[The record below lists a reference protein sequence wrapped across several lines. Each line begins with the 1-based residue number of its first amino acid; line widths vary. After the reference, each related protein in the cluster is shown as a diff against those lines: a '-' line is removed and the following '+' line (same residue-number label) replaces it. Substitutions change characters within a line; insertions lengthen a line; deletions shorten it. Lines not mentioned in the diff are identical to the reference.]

1 MIAGIVCE
9 YNPFHNGH
17 LYQIEKTRQAGA
29 DAVICVMSGNFVQR
43 GECALTDKHKRALSA
58 IRGGADLVI
67 DLPVPWALG
76 SAESFA
82 RGSISLL
89 SALGI
94 ELLSFGSESDDKEL
108 LYLCAKVSDDEN
120 VASTVKKLI
129 SEGKS
134 YPAALSQAAGE
145 IYGEDIKKL
154 MSLPNSTLAVEYIRQ
169 LRLYSPECDILPV
182 KRVGAGHDSEETAE
196 GFASASRIRKLAE
209 KNDITAFVP
218 KFTAEYINKDNIH
231 RIEYAERAILSS
243 LREMTKEEYSLYV
256 TDSKGLAE
264 RIYNAVKEAGSL
276 SELYTAVKSKN
287 YTLSRIRREIL
298 RLYLK
303 IPADYEKRTPPYI
316 RVLAANEK
324 GLSVLKNSALP
335 VVTKHS
341 DAVFEDAFSKE
352 IYALQCG
359 STDKFSLMADKISP
373 MGQEQKNPVVIIK

>member
-43 GECALTDKHKRALSA
+43 GECAIIDKHKRALCA

-89 SALGI
+89 AAMGI
-94 ELLSFGSESDDKEL
+94 DILSFGSESDDKEL
-108 LYLCAKVSDDEN
+108 LYLCARACDDEKT
-120 VASTVKKLI
+120 ASQIKKLM
-129 SEGKS
+129 SEGLS
-134 YPAALSQAAGE
+134 YPAALSSSAGE
-145 IYGEDIKKL
+145 IYGERVKEL
-154 MSLPNSTLAVEYIRQ
+154 LSLPNSTLAVEYIRQ
-169 LRLYSPECDILPV
+169 LRLYSPDCNILPV
-182 KRVGAGHDSEETAE
+182 KRIGVSHDSDDTSE
-196 GFASASRIRKLAE
+196 GFASASRIRE
-209 KNDITAFVP
+209 SISESDVSAFIP
-218 KFTAEYINKDNIH
+218 DYTAEAVNQARLHSLK
-231 RIEYAERAILSS
+231 YAERAVLSS
-243 LREMTKEEYSLYV
+243 LREMPKQEYSLHV

-264 RIYNAVKEAGSL
+264 RIYNSVKNAVSL
-276 SELYTAVKSKN
+276 EELCTAVKSKN

-324 GLSVLKNSALP
+324 GLSLLKNASLP

-341 DAVFEDAFSKE
+341 DAALEDAFCKE
-352 IYALQCG
+352 IYSLQCS
-359 STDKFSLMADKISP
+359 STDKFSLMSEKISP
-373 MGQEQKNPVVIIK
+373 MGQEQKSSVIIVK